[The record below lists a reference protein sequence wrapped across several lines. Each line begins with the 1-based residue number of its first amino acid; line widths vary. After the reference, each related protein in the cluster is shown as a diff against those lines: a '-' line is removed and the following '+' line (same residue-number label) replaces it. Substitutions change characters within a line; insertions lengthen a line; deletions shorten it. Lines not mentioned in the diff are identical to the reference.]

1 MHAVTSPASH
11 PFAPRNSGSRCMS
24 AGPTPTFVVR
34 VASALPISQTMSPTL
49 RSPAV
54 LLSLACAISAAAQ
67 TAVAVNPAATAAVA
81 AVSTVATSATVAV
94 PAATITPTVQ
104 PPRGSVALTAATG
117 ETSVTLDVGFGI
129 RAVLP
134 SRLTVPVGEMLRI
147 TAPDMG
153 TGVTYIWTKDGR
165 ALAGTSGPVLTLGPV
180 LSDDAAT
187 YVCLFSTPTTLP
199 APSQSLILG
208 VGPTARL
215 LNLSTRTVVGPGPD
229 QSLVSG
235 FVVAAGSQ
243 PKKLILRAIGPSLAS
258 FGVTNALRAPV
269 LKIYDSAGRAYENG
283 YAYPAV
289 VGGLTYEADLAGS
302 LARTGAFPIPA
313 GTRDAVLMMP
323 FPSGSYTAQVTSGD
337 GTAGTVLLEIYE
349 VP

>member
-1 MHAVTSPASH
+1 M
-11 PFAPRNSGSRCMS
+11 
-24 AGPTPTFVVR
+24 
-34 VASALPISQTMSPTL
+34 PISSFMSLPS
-49 RSPAV
+49 RPAAV
-54 LLSLACAISAAAQ
+54 LLSLLGAASAAAQ
-67 TAVAVNPAATAAVA
+67 TSAAVAVAVGAVTAVSTVSPTAAATAATAAV
-81 AVSTVATSATVAV
+81 T
-94 PAATITPTVQ
+94 ATIA
-104 PPRGSVALTAATG
+104 PPRGSVELADATG

-134 SRLTVPVGEMLRI
+134 SRLTVPVGEKVRI

-153 TGVTYIWTKDGR
+153 TGVTYIWTKNGR
-165 ALAGTSGPVLTLGPV
+165 AIPDTSGPVLTLGPV

-199 APSQSLILG
+199 APSQSLVLG
-208 VGPTARL
+208 VGPTSRL
-215 LNLSTRTVVGPGPD
+215 LNLSTRSVVGPAAD

-235 FVVAAGSQ
+235 FVVAAGAQ

-258 FGVTNALRAPV
+258 FGVTNGLRSPV
-269 LKIYDSAGRAYENG
+269 LKIYDSAGRLYENG

-289 VGGLTYEADLAGS
+289 VGGLTYEADLAAS
-302 LARTGAFPIPA
+302 LAQTGAFPVPA
-313 GTRDAVLMMP
+313 GTRDAVVMMP
-323 FPSGSYTAQVTSGD
+323 FPAGSYTAQVTSGD

>member
-1 MHAVTSPASH
+1 M
-11 PFAPRNSGSRCMS
+11 
-24 AGPTPTFVVR
+24 
-34 VASALPISQTMSPTL
+34 PISFFMSLPS
-49 RSPAV
+49 RPAAV
-54 LLSLACAISAAAQ
+54 LLSLLGAASAAAQ
-67 TAVAVNPAATAAVA
+67 TSAAVAVAVGAVTAVSTVSPTAAATAATAAV
-81 AVSTVATSATVAV
+81 T
-94 PAATITPTVQ
+94 ATIA
-104 PPRGSVALTAATG
+104 PPRGSVELAAATG

-134 SRLTVPVGEMLRI
+134 SRLTVPVGEKVRV

-153 TGVTYIWTKDGR
+153 TGVTYIWTKNGR
-165 ALAGTSGPVLTLGPV
+165 AIPDTSGPVLTLGPV

-199 APSQSLILG
+199 APSQSLVLG
-208 VGPTARL
+208 VGPTSRL
-215 LNLSTRTVVGPGPD
+215 LNLSTRSVVGPAAD

-235 FVVAAGSQ
+235 FVVAAGAQ

-258 FGVTNALRAPV
+258 FGVTNGLRSPV
-269 LKIYDSAGRAYENG
+269 LKIYDSAGRLYENG

-289 VGGLTYEADLAGS
+289 VGGLTYEADLAAS
-302 LARTGAFPIPA
+302 LAQTGAFPVPA
-313 GTRDAVLMMP
+313 GTRDAVVMMP
-323 FPSGSYTAQVTSGD
+323 FPAGSYTAQVTSGD

>member
-1 MHAVTSPASH
+1 M
-11 PFAPRNSGSRCMS
+11 
-24 AGPTPTFVVR
+24 
-34 VASALPISQTMSPTL
+34 PISSFMSLPS
-49 RSPAV
+49 RPAAV
-54 LLSLACAISAAAQ
+54 LLSLLGAASAAAQ
-67 TAVAVNPAATAAVA
+67 TSAAVAVAVGAVTAVSTVSPTAAATAATA
-81 AVSTVATSATVAV
+81 TVSATIA
-94 PAATITPTVQ
+94 
-104 PPRGSVALTAATG
+104 PPRGSVELAAATG

-134 SRLTVPVGEMLRI
+134 SRLTVPVGEKVRV

-153 TGVTYIWTKDGR
+153 TGVTYIWTKNGR
-165 ALAGTSGPVLTLGPV
+165 AIPDTSGPVLTLGPV

-199 APSQSLILG
+199 APSQSLVLG
-208 VGPTARL
+208 VGPTSRL
-215 LNLSTRTVVGPGPD
+215 LNLSTRSVVGPAAD

-235 FVVAAGSQ
+235 FVVAAGAQ

-258 FGVTNALRAPV
+258 FGVTNGLRSPV
-269 LKIYDSAGRAYENG
+269 LKIYDSAGRLYENG

-289 VGGLTYEADLAGS
+289 VGGLTYEADLAAS
-302 LARTGAFPIPA
+302 LAQTGAFPVPA
-313 GTRDAVLMMP
+313 GTRDAVVMMP
-323 FPSGSYTAQVTSGD
+323 FPAGSYTAQVTSGD

>member
-1 MHAVTSPASH
+1 MITPSRTAAALALLLTTTTVHAQFAGSVNTTPA
-11 PFAPRNSGSRCMS
+11 
-24 AGPTPTFVVR
+24 TPT
-34 VASALPISQTMSPTL
+34 AP
-49 RSPAV
+49 
-54 LLSLACAISAAAQ
+54 AAAV
-67 TAVAVNPAATAAVA
+67 TAVAVPPPGSTP
-81 AVSTVATSATVAV
+81 STVAVATPV
-94 PAATITPTVQ
+94 TPS
-104 PPRGSVALTAATG
+104 PRGSVALSAATG

-153 TGVTYIWTKDGR
+153 TGVTYIWTKNGR
-165 ALAGTSGPVLTLGPV
+165 ALPGTSGPVLTLGPV

-187 YVCLFSTPTTLP
+187 YACLFSTPTTQP

-215 LNLSTRTVVGPGPD
+215 LNLSTRTLVGPGPD

-243 PKKLILRAIGPSLAS
+243 QKKLILRAIGPSLAS

-302 LARTGAFPIPA
+302 LAQTGAFPIPA

-323 FPSGSYTAQVTSGD
+323 FPAGSYTAQVTSGD
-337 GTAGTVLLEIYE
+337 GSAGTVLLEIYE

>member
-1 MHAVTSPASH
+1 MKPTSRSAAVLALLLTATTATAQFAGSVTTLPATPTAPVSAVTTVAAAPTTGTTPAAVAVA
-11 PFAPRNSGSRCMS
+11 AP
-24 AGPTPTFVVR
+24 
-34 VASALPISQTMSPTL
+34 VAPPRGTVAL
-49 RSPAV
+49 
-54 LLSLACAISAAAQ
+54 SAAA
-67 TAVAVNPAATAAVA
+67 
-81 AVSTVATSATVAV
+81 
-94 PAATITPTVQ
+94 
-104 PPRGSVALTAATG
+104 G

-129 RAVLP
+129 RAVQP
-134 SRLTVPVGEMLRI
+134 SRLAVPVGEVLRI

-153 TGVTYIWTKDGR
+153 TGVTYIWTKNGR

-187 YVCLFSTPTTLP
+187 YACLFSTPTTLP
-199 APSQSLILG
+199 APSQSLVLG
-208 VGPTARL
+208 VGPTSRL
-215 LNLSTRTVVGPGPD
+215 LNLSTRTVVGPAPD

-258 FGVTNALRAPV
+258 FGVANPLRAPV
-269 LKIYDSAGRAYENG
+269 LKIYDSAGRLYENG

-289 VGGLTYEADLAGS
+289 VGGPTYESDLAAS
-302 LARTGAFPIPA
+302 LAQTGAFPLPA
-313 GTRDAVLMMP
+313 GTRDAVVMMP
-323 FPSGSYTAQVTSGD
+323 FPAGSYTAQVTSGD